1 MKISIS
7 GVRGI
12 YGSDLTLQEVSRFTR
27 LFASSMIKSEK
38 KCILARDTR
47 PSGRIIIQTV
57 SASLMEQGIDVY
69 SLDIAPTPMAF
80 REARKYQAGL
90 IVTAS
95 HNPLEWNGLKFIT
108 EGRGIFENE
117 LDMLALRAI
126 HPPLLPLVRTLPY
139 HQIM

>member
-12 YGSDLTLQEVSRFTR
+12 YGSDLTLQEMSRFTR

-117 LDMLALRAI
+117 LD
-126 HPPLLPLVRTLPY
+126 LLLKGNPSTSTSLGEYST
-139 HQIM
+139 I

>member
-1 MKISIS
+1 
-7 GVRGI
+7 
-12 YGSDLTLQEVSRFTR
+12 
-27 LFASSMIKSEK
+27 
-38 KCILARDTR
+38 
-47 PSGRIIIQTV
+47 
-57 SASLMEQGIDVY
+57 MEQGIDVY

-117 LDMLALRAI
+117 LDMALLRELHSTSISLGEYSTISSDYVNELADLIKQPQSDKVMKVGVDPVEGLSIVYRPAI
-126 HPPLLPLVRTLPY
+126 SKTWLHIFFSKWY
-139 HQIM
+139 

>member
-80 REARKYQAGL
+80 REAESIKQ
-90 IVTAS
+90 
-95 HNPLEWNGLKFIT
+95 
-108 EGRGIFENE
+108 
-117 LDMLALRAI
+117 D
-126 HPPLLPLVRTLPY
+126 
-139 HQIM
+139 

>member
-1 MKISIS
+1 MYTCQRHQTFRKNNH
-7 GVRGI
+7 
-12 YGSDLTLQEVSRFTR
+12 SDR
-27 LFASSMIKSEK
+27 
-38 KCILARDTR
+38 
-47 PSGRIIIQTV
+47 

-117 LDMLALRAI
+117 LDMLAKGNPSTSTSLGEV
-126 HPPLLPLVRTLPY
+126 L
-139 HQIM
+139 